1 MITFDQIE
9 KLFAF
14 NTQGNCCLEIEFSI
28 RGSDKFDNCWMGK
41 LFDKKTKKD
50 IYWFGLTADG
60 SNAFDYPTFE
70 EFASAKVF
78 DGKSLAQIWE
88 EVTVLTVDGC
98 DPEDPYVANRMKKQ
112 MKSILITGAA
122 GGMGRATASLFQKQ
136 GWRVFA
142 LDRVAIEQEE
152 NIIPVVADLTDE
164 ESVKNAA
171 QAVAKMTDKLDAI
184 IHFAGV
190 YMLDS
195 LVEMST
201 EAYDRIFEIN
211 VRGVYLVNKH
221 FLPLLDKGSRILITT
236 SELAP
241 LDPLPFTGI
250 YAITKA
256 ALDKYAYSLAME
268 VQLLGISV
276 SVLRAGAVE
285 TGMLGASTT
294 ALDRFCENTR
304 LYSCNA
310 KRFKGIVESVEARC
324 IPPTKI
330 AEKCARILKKR
341 HPKFA
346 YAINRNPLLL
356 MLNVLPRRLQLWII
370 KQVLR

>member
-1 MITFDQIE
+1 VVWGATA
-9 KLFAF
+9 KLF
-14 NTQGNCCLEIEFSI
+14 
-28 RGSDKFDNCWMGK
+28 RDM
-41 LFDKKTKKD
+41 
-50 IYWFGLTADG
+50 
-60 SNAFDYPTFE
+60 
-70 EFASAKVF
+70 
-78 DGKSLAQIWE
+78 
-88 EVTVLTVDGC
+88 
-98 DPEDPYVANRMKKQ
+98 
-112 MKSILITGAA
+112 
-122 GGMGRATASLFQKQ
+122 

-152 NIIPVVADLTDE
+152 NVFPVVADLTDE
-164 ESVKNAA
+164 ESVKAA
-171 QAVAKMTDKLDAI
+171 VKTVSQMTDRLDAI
-184 IHFAGV
+184 VHFAGV

-201 EAYDRIFEIN
+201 EAYERIFDIN

-256 ALDKYAYSLAME
+256 ALDKYAYSLRME
-268 VQLLGISV
+268 LQLMGISV

-285 TGMLGASTT
+285 TNMLGASTT
-294 ALDRFCENTR
+294 ALDRFCEGTK

-341 HPKFA
+341 NPKFA
-346 YAINRNPLLL
+346 YSINRNPLLL
-356 MLNVLPRRLQLWII
+356 ILNILPKRLQLWII